1 MNFLLDLLQG
11 AGLAAA
17 NGIRPFL
24 PALLAGLLASAN
36 IGLDFDGTS
45 FAFLENPIFL
55 GLLAGATVA
64 SAFLANTIRDNE
76 RVGLALGAVGV
87 VLGVLLA
94 AGSVDDRSST
104 WWPALPVGLLCAALG
119 FVVARSFLD
128 RVRGRLDA
136 DAATALPFYAEA
148 IALAVAGLSVLFPPL
163 ALVALGLLVRL
174 QLGGK
179 RREGEKYAG
188 LRILR

>member
-36 IGLDFDGTS
+36 LGLDFDDTS
-45 FAFLENPIFL
+45 FAFLEHPILL
-55 GLLAGATVA
+55 GVLAGAAVGAAAGRKALET
-64 SAFLANTIRDNE
+64 E
-76 RVGLALGAVGV
+76 RGTLALGVVGV
-87 VLGVLLA
+87 ILGVLLA
-94 AGSVDDRSST
+94 AGSLDDRSST
-104 WWPALPVGLLCAALG
+104 WWPALPVGALCAALG
-119 FVVARSFLD
+119 FVVVRSLLT

-136 DAATALPFYAEA
+136 GAAGALPFYAEV
-148 IALAVAGLSVLFPPL
+148 IALAIAALSILFPPL
-163 ALVALGLLVRL
+163 ALVALGLLLRL

-179 RREGEKYAG
+179 RREDEKYAG

>member
-24 PALLAGLLASAN
+24 PALLAGLLASADL
-36 IGLDFDGTS
+36 GLDFEDTS
-45 FAFLENPIFL
+45 FAFLEHPIFL
-55 GLLAGATVA
+55 GVLVGATIGVA
-64 SAFLANTIRDNE
+64 AGRRAFETE
-76 RVGLALGAVGV
+76 RGTLVLGVVGV
-87 VLGVLLA
+87 ALGVLLA
-94 AGSVDDRSST
+94 AASLDDRSST
-104 WWPALPVGLLCAALG
+104 WWPALPVGALCAALG
-119 FVVARSFLD
+119 FVVVRSLLT

-136 DAATALPFYAEA
+136 DAAGALPLSAEV
-148 IALAVAGLSVLFPPL
+148 IALAIAGLSILFPPL

>member
-24 PALLAGLLASAN
+24 PALVAGLLASAN
-36 IGLDFDGTS
+36 LGLDFDDTR
-45 FAFLENPIFL
+45 FAFLEHPIFL
-55 GLLAGATVA
+55 GVLFGAAIGAIAGRK
-64 SAFLANTIRDNE
+64 AFETE
-76 RVGLALGAVGV
+76 RGTLALGVLGV
-87 VLGVLLA
+87 LLGVLLA
-94 AGSVDDRSST
+94 AGSLDDRSST
-104 WWPALPVGLLCAALG
+104 WWPALPVGALCAALG
-119 FVVARSFLD
+119 FVVARSLLT

-136 DAATALPFYAEA
+136 GAAGTLPFYVEVVAA
-148 IALAVAGLSVLFPPL
+148 AVAGLSVLFPPL
-163 ALVALGLLVRL
+163 ALVALGGLIRL
-174 QLGGK
+174 QLGGR

>member
-1 MNFLLDLLQG
+1 MRYLLDLLQG

-17 NGIRPFL
+17 SGIRAFL
-24 PALLAGLLASAN
+24 PALVAGLCAAAN
-36 IGLDFDGTS
+36 LGLDFDGTS
-45 FAFLENPIFL
+45 FSFLESPVVL

-64 SAFLANTIRDNE
+64 SVALDATISADPRLQQALA
-76 RVGLALGAVGV
+76 AVGIA
-87 VLGVLLA
+87 LGVLLA
-94 AGSVDDRSST
+94 AGSLDDRSST
-104 WWPALPVGLLCAALG
+104 WWPGLPVGLLCAVLA
-119 FVVARSFLD
+119 FVVARSLLT

-136 DAATALPFYAEA
+136 DAAGALPFYAEA
-148 IALAVAGLSVLFPPL
+148 AAVLTAGLSILFPPL